1 MRTHRIGSPGSVAR
15 YLDDHA
21 HDANAK
27 PFPAPWCVFTYK
39 ATGGILFCG
48 SAEER
53 EGAECVRGAAEQEH
67 GWAVTVDV
75 RTYGCRVF
83 VPCPRKSWV
92 ELPPVSKRDSAKGDG
107 SSSGDGKPK

>member
-21 HDANAK
+21 HDANAE

-75 RTYGCRVF
+75 RTYGCKVR
-83 VPCPRKSWV
+83 
-92 ELPPVSKRDSAKGDG
+92 A
-107 SSSGDGKPK
+107 